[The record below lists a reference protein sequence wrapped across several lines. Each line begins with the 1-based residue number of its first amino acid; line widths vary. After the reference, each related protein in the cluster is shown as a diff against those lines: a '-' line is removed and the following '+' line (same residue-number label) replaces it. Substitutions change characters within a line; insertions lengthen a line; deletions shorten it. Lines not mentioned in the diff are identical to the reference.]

1 VSEAKRG
8 PEPGQGPTVAI
19 LATGGTIQNTVS
31 GRIPVRQLIDDVL
44 AQERDVE
51 FDVPKLV
58 EHEALR
64 VGSEDFE
71 PRDWVQIA
79 RAAQE
84 LADRADVT
92 GIVVTHGTFTVEET
106 AFFLHLTVNTE
117 KPIVLTCS
125 QRKHGLVGNDGDRNL
140 IDAIRA
146 ACALGPGVGAVLVMG
161 EEIHSAREVYKSNQR
176 PGGFASGSLGLL
188 GSAELDRVSLYRL
201 PTRQHTATSEFSAR
215 SLPDALP
222 RVDILM
228 TYVGASGD
236 LVARAGDDGVAGLVL
251 AGFAPAG
258 LPSPGQQDAIVDL
271 HGRGVPVVV
280 TSRGRNGRVPRRPP
294 GSRTWLTGDNLSPI
308 KARIL
313 LTVALSAGLTGDALQ
328 RVFDEY

>member
-1 VSEAKRG
+1 MPRW
-8 PEPGQGPTVAI
+8 PESARRPTVAI
-19 LATGGTIQNTVS
+19 LATGGTIQNTPS
-31 GRIPVRQLIDDVL
+31 GRIPVRQLIDEVL
-44 AQERDVE
+44 AQGRDVE
-51 FDVPKLV
+51 FEVPELI

-64 VGSEDFE
+64 IASEAFE
-71 PRDWVQIA
+71 PGDWIQIA
-79 RAAQE
+79 RVAQE
-84 LADRADVT
+84 LADRPEVT

-106 AFFLHLTVNTE
+106 AYFLHLTVNTQ
-117 KPIVLTCS
+117 KPMVFTCS

-146 ACALGPGVGAVLVMG
+146 ACVLGPGVGAVLLIG

-201 PTRQHTATSEFSAR
+201 PTRRHTATSEFSAR

-228 TYVGASGD
+228 TYVGATAG
-236 LVARAGDDGVAGLVL
+236 LVASARDDGVAGLVL
-251 AGFAPAG
+251 AGFAPTG
-258 LPSPGQQDAIVDL
+258 LPGPGQRDAVADL
-271 HGRGVPVVV
+271 HERRVPVVV
-280 TSRGRNGRVPRRPP
+280 TSRGRDGRVPRRPP
-294 GSRTWLTGDNLSPI
+294 GTNGWLTGDNLSPI

-313 LTVALSAGLTGDALQ
+313 LMVALSAGLTGDDLQ